1 MTELLGLGESSPW
14 AYVVRRPP
22 VSAILSYLLEKWN
35 EYEQL
40 YSGLGEP
47 FASRSEPELTEGLGA
62 YLDQLH
68 EAAQQPIHG
77 QFFAEHSRV
86 DLGPDGKRLFI
97 GRSDIEWRLH
107 GSPNFIVEFKVIGG
121 GRPAVKYVT
130 DGMIRFV
137 DARYAHRATEGA
149 MWAFFRPQST
159 EQPSHVEAHI
169 DANLTALRCQSE
181 NGWHRIVPS
190 SLAPDVASFD
200 SVHARDPVA
209 PTIRLAHVFVSI
221 APHPMPS
228 PS

>member
-14 AYVVRRPP
+14 TYVVRRPP
-22 VSAILSYLLEKWN
+22 VSALLAYLLEKWH

-40 YSGLGEP
+40 YSGHGEP
-47 FASRSEPELTEGLGA
+47 FATRTEPQLTEGLGA

-68 EAAQQPIHG
+68 EAKQQPFDG
-77 QFFAEHSRV
+77 QFFAELSRV
-86 DLGPDGKRLFI
+86 DLGPDGKRFFI

-121 GRPAVKYVT
+121 GRPAAKYVT

-137 DARYAHRATEGA
+137 DARYGHRAAAGA

-181 NGWHRIVPS
+181 NGLHRIAPS
-190 SLAPDVASFD
+190 SLAPGIASFD
-200 SVHARDPVA
+200 SLHARDPA
-209 PTIRLAHVFVSI
+209 ASMIRLAHVFVTIS
-221 APHPMPS
+221 PHPAS
-228 PS
+228 PTN